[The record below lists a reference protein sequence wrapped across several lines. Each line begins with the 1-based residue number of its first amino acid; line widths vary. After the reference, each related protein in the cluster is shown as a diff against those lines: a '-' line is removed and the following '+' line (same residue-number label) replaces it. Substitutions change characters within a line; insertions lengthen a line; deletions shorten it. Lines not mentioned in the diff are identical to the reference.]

1 MKNRREPAGH
11 SLVSSIPDD
20 GYAPF
25 CIAVYPDDRSQKR
38 GYWDCRFGK
47 KCVHAGAAD
56 HILTQRKAGRKCS
69 QRMLGKCDPGNR
81 NRHQIPVQLV
91 HNPAAVKAEIGIDPV
106 FLIIVTDQLSGFL
119 ILFQSHKIK
128 SQIIVKYSL
137 SRIRRM
143 ICSGEG
149 AQFCGC
155 AFMCFNHCSTSCKCK
170 NPACSKKVT
179 S

>member
-1 MKNRREPAGH
+1 MTDTRLFVSLCIRMIDLKNVDIG
-11 SLVSSIPDD
+11 
-20 GYAPF
+20 
-25 CIAVYPDDRSQKR
+25 IAVSEKMCSCRRRRSHIDTAESGSQMQPT
-38 GYWDCRFGK
+38 
-47 KCVHAGAAD
+47 HAR
-56 HILTQRKAGRKCS
+56 QMRS
-69 QRMLGKCDPGNR
+69 YPGNR

-128 SQIIVKYSL
+128 SQIIVKYFL